1 MNLQVKYALNQLFAS
16 KVAYQYNGKL
26 RIKMFWFLKNTY
38 QEKWYIHLL
47 VRRPF
52 WLWGVCIY
60 AFLYKKNLEERKE
73 DHWSYIFLHIS
84 IRTSPYLTK
93 IRKWTIIG
101 RKVALQVIRF
111 DCGMKEAK
119 YRPLSVSGIG
129 CYYWVKKVTVLNSY
143 LN

>member
-1 MNLQVKYALNQLFAS
+1 MENFGLKCFDFW
-16 KVAYQYNGKL
+16 KIP
-26 RIKMFWFLKNTY
+26 IKRNDV
-38 QEKWYIHLL
+38 HL

-52 WLWGVCIY
+52 WLWGVCID
-60 AFLYKKNLEERKE
+60 AFLYKKSLEERKE

-84 IRTSPYLTK
+84 IRTTPYLTK

-119 YRPLSVSGIG
+119 HRPVCKRNRVG
-129 CYYWVKKVTVLNSY
+129 CYYWVKKITVLNSY
-143 LN
+143 WTRKWFVKIL